1 MTIPYLA
8 EQAFLNLTILYLDS
22 YQDVL
27 MEFKEAATA
36 SINRQ
41 RVHLAQLSE
50 QIWENPELGFK
61 EKKAHC
67 LLTDFLE
74 REGFKVE
81 RSFGGLETAFR
92 ASFGSGGR
100 PNVCVICEYDALP
113 DIGHACG
120 HNLIAEAGVAA
131 GVGVKAALE
140 HSASAPSISGGGLG
154 GTITVMGTPAEE
166 TLGGKINLIQAGA
179 FADIDIAMMVHPSPY
194 DIVSPTFLAVSM
206 WAVTFTGK
214 ASHAAAFPWE
224 GINAL
229 DAAVVAYNSI
239 SVLRQQMK
247 PSWRVHG
254 VALNGGGE
262 DPAIIPSS
270 TKLLY
275 YIRTPDKEE
284 LVELEERVMAC
295 FRAAALATG
304 CTVEIK
310 LHTPKFDD
318 LLSNDP
324 LASCYANNLRALGK
338 SFETA
343 KELSISTDF
352 GNVSHLV
359 PSIHPMYQIGNGE
372 VNHTEEFAAL
382 SNTPRSHQETLTV
395 AKAMAHTC
403 IEVLTTDGLL
413 ERIKI
418 AHSNK

>member
-1 MTIPYLA
+1 MSLINKA
-8 EQAFLNLTILYLDS
+8 SAGIRTILKAVASTAIDKS
-22 YQDVL
+22 T
-27 MEFKEAATA
+27 KELN
-36 SINRQ
+36 S
-41 RVHLAQLSE
+41 LSDE
-50 QIWENPELGFK
+50 IWRNPELNFK
-61 EKKAHC
+61 EFTAHR

-74 REGFKVE
+74 RDGFKVE

-247 PSWRVHG
+247 PSWRVHSIIKEGG
-254 VALNGGGE
+254 VKPN
-262 DPAIIPSS
+262 IIPDRSVME
-270 TKLLY
+270 LMV
-275 YIRTPDKEE
+275 RTPHYKELE
-284 LVELEERVMAC
+284 ILVEKVNEC
-295 FRAAALATG
+295 FRSAAKATG
-304 CTVEIK
+304 TEVVIDEI
-310 LHTPKFDD
+310 TPRYKNLVSNSVLAEKFGENWKEFGVDAQF
-318 LLSNDP
+318 
-324 LASCYANNLRALGK
+324 LASG
-338 SFETA
+338 SG
-343 KELSISTDF
+343 STDM
-352 GNVSHLV
+352 GNVSYLL
-359 PSIHPMYQIGNGE
+359 PSIHPKFKIGSGE
-372 VNHTEEFAAL
+372 GIHTREFTSL
-382 SNTPRSHQETLTV
+382 TNTPEAHLQALVTGKV
-395 AKAMAHTC
+395 MAHTC
-403 IEVLTTDGLL
+403 IDVMTTDGLL
-413 ERIKI
+413 EEMKDELARLDSEFI
-418 AHSNK
+418 